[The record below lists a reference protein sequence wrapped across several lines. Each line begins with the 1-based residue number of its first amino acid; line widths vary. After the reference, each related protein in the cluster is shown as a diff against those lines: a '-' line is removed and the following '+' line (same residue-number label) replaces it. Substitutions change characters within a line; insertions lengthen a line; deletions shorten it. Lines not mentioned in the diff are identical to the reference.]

1 MNPKITSE
9 HLSHRAVVY
18 IRQSSMEQ
26 VRNNLE
32 SQRRQYALRDT
43 AYEMG
48 WREVEIIDED
58 LGRSGAS
65 SHNRTGFL
73 RLVAEVSMKEVGA
86 VFCLEASRLARN
98 NRDWAQLVD
107 ICSLVG
113 TLIIDHDGVYDPR
126 LLNDRLLLGL
136 KGTMSE
142 FELGLIRQRALE
154 ALKGMARRGE
164 LFTVVPAGYI
174 RTRDNRLEKDPDL
187 RVQQA
192 IKLVFTKFAEYG
204 SARQV
209 LLWFR
214 QEGISLPVV
223 QYGLEGPETQW
234 RLPVY
239 NTVLHILQNPIYAG
253 VYAYGRTK
261 TVVRTVE
268 GRAIKLRSYR
278 VPQEEWEVFIPDH
291 HEGYITLATY
301 ERNQK
306 QIQENASMKGT
317 CSRGPARK
325 GKSLL
330 AGLLRCRRC
339 GRKLHVAYSGRQG
352 NVPRYA
358 CRGAAINHGTA
369 KCLSFGGLALDRA
382 VEQEVL
388 KAIKPEALRATLA
401 RQERLYSS
409 ETEHRRARELAL
421 TQAEYE
427 AERAFRQ
434 YNATEPENR
443 LVAAELERRWNQALE
458 EVERLKTEL
467 KKAPQHCPDPG
478 EFAYL
483 LALAEDFP
491 RVWHD
496 PGTDKALKK
505 RIVRTLIEEILVDVD
520 EEQALIDVVIHWAG
534 GYHTTLKVKK
544 NRTGQHQH
552 STSREVVELV
562 RDLAHVASD
571 REIARILNRLKLKT
585 GKDNTW
591 TEGRVRTLR
600 NYQDIPAYSPQEQAR
615 TGWLNMAQAAEYL
628 GISPMSV
635 RRLLSA
641 GIIPGK
647 QIVPYAPWI
656 IRKEDLDTE
665 EVKSAVSAIK
675 AGRRSPLPED
685 PHQIKLDFPSM

>member
-1 MNPKITSE
+1 MNQKITFE
-9 HLSHRAVVY
+9 HLSRRAVVY

-43 AYEMG
+43 AYQMG
-48 WREVEIIDED
+48 WTEVEVIDED

-73 RLVAEVSMKEVGA
+73 RLVAEVSMREVGA

-113 TLIIDHDGVYDPR
+113 TLIIDQDGVYDPR

-154 ALKGMARRGE
+154 ALKAMARRGE
-164 LFTVVPAGYI
+164 LFTVVPAGYV
-174 RTRDNRLEKDPDL
+174 RTRDHRLEKDPDL

-192 IKLVFTKFAEYG
+192 IQLVFTKFAEYA
-204 SARQV
+204 SVRQV

-214 QEGISLPVV
+214 QERVCLPVV
-223 QYGLEGPETQW
+223 QYGPDGPTKQW

-239 NTVLHILQNPIYAG
+239 NTILKILQNPTYAG

-261 TVVRTVE
+261 TRVRAVE
-268 GRAIKLRSYR
+268 GRAVKSRGYR
-278 VPQEEWEVFIPDH
+278 IPREEWEVFIPNH
-291 HEGYITLATY
+291 HEGYITLAAY
-301 ERNQK
+301 ERNQA
-306 QIQENASMKGT
+306 QIRENAAMKGSF
-317 CSRGPARK
+317 SRGPARS

-339 GRKLHVAYSGRQG
+339 GRKLHVTYSGKRG
-352 NVPRYA
+352 SVVRYS

-388 KAIKPEALRATLA
+388 KAIKPEAIKATLA
-401 RQERLYSS
+401 RQEKLYFS
-409 ETEHRRARELAL
+409 ETEHRRAMELAL

-427 AERAFRQ
+427 AERIFRQ

-458 EVERLKTEL
+458 EVERLKAEL
-467 KKAPQHCPDPG
+467 KKAPKHYPDP
-478 EFAYL
+478 EQFTYL

-496 PGTDKALKK
+496 PGTDMAMKK
-505 RIVRTLIEEILVDVD
+505 RIVRTLIEEVLVDVD

-534 GYHTTLKVKK
+534 GCHTTLQVKK
-544 NRTGQHQH
+544 NRTGQHQY
-552 STSREVVELV
+552 STSRDVVELV

-571 REIARILNRLKLKT
+571 REIARILNRLHLRT

-591 TEGRVRTLR
+591 TEARVRSLR
-600 NYQDIPAYSPQEQAR
+600 NYQGIPAYSPAEQAR
-615 TGWLNMAQAAEYL
+615 AGWLNMAQAAEYL
-628 GISPMSV
+628 GVSPMSV
-635 RRLLSA
+635 RRLLCT
-641 GIIPGK
+641 GVIQGK
-647 QIVPYAPWI
+647 QIVAYAPWI
-656 IRKEDLDTE
+656 IRREDLETE
-665 EVKSAVSAIK
+665 QVKSAVSAIK
-675 AGRRSPLPED
+675 AGRRFPLPED
-685 PHQIKLDFPSM
+685 PRQAKLDFPSM

>member
-18 IRQSSMEQ
+18 VRQSSMDQ

-43 AYEMG
+43 AYQMG
-48 WREVEIIDED
+48 WTEVEVIDED

-73 RLVAEVSMKEVGA
+73 RLVAEVSMREVGA
-86 VFCLEASRLARN
+86 IFCIEASRLARN

-154 ALKGMARRGE
+154 ALKAMARRGE
-164 LFTVVPAGYI
+164 LFTVVPAGYV
-174 RTRDNRLEKDPDL
+174 RTRDHRLEKDPDL

-192 IKLVFTKFAEYG
+192 IQLVFTKFAEYG
-204 SARQV
+204 SVRQV

-214 QEGISLPVV
+214 QERISLPVV
-223 QYGLEGPETQW
+223 QYGPDGPTNQW

-239 NTVLHILQNPIYAG
+239 NTILHILQNPTYAG

-261 TVVRTVE
+261 TRVRTVE
-268 GRAIKLRSYR
+268 GQAIKSRGHR
-278 VPQEEWEVFIPDH
+278 VAREEWEAFIPNH

-301 ERNQK
+301 ERNLV
-306 QIQENASMKGT
+306 QIRENAAMKGAYN
-317 CSRGPARK
+317 RGPARS

-339 GRKLHVAYSGRQG
+339 GRKLHVTYSGSQG

-369 KCLSFGGLALDRA
+369 KCLSFGGLALDKA

-388 KAIKPEALRATLA
+388 KTIKPEAIRATLA
-401 RQERLYSS
+401 HQEKLYIS
-409 ETEHRRARELAL
+409 ETEHRRAMELAL

-443 LVAAELERRWNQALE
+443 LVAAELERRWNRALQ
-458 EVERLKTEL
+458 EVEHLKAEL
-467 KKAPQHCPDPG
+467 KKAPKHYPDPE

-496 PGTDKALKK
+496 PGTDMAMKK
-505 RIVRTLIEEILVDVD
+505 RIVRTLIEEVLVDVD
-520 EEQALIDVVIHWAG
+520 EEHAVIDVVIHWAG
-534 GYHTTLKVKK
+534 GCHTTLQVKK
-544 NRTGQHQH
+544 NRTGHH
-552 STSREVVELV
+552 HYSTSQDIVELV

-571 REIARILNRLKLKT
+571 REIARILNRLHLKT
-585 GKDNTW
+585 GRDNTW
-591 TEGRVRTLR
+591 TEGRVRALR
-600 NYQDIPAYSPQEQAR
+600 NYQSIPVYSPEEQAR
-615 TGWLNMAQAAEYL
+615 AEWLNMAQAAEYL
-628 GISPMSV
+628 GVSPMSV

-641 GIIPGK
+641 GVIRGK
-647 QIVPYAPWI
+647 QIVAYAPWI
-656 IRKEDLDTE
+656 IRREDLDTE
-665 EVKSAVSAIK
+665 QVKSAVSAIK

-685 PHQIKLDFPSM
+685 PQQVKLDLLGM

>member
-9 HLSHRAVVY
+9 HLSRRAVVY
-18 IRQSSMEQ
+18 VRQSSMDQ

-32 SQRRQYALRDT
+32 SQRRQYALRDI
-43 AYEMG
+43 AYQMG
-48 WREVEIIDED
+48 WTEVEVIDED

-65 SHNRTGFL
+65 THNRTGFL

-86 VFCLEASRLARN
+86 VFCVEASRLARN

-154 ALKGMARRGE
+154 ALKAMARRGE
-164 LFTVVPAGYI
+164 LFTVIPAGYVCS
-174 RTRDNRLEKDPDL
+174 RDHRLEKDPDL
-187 RVQQA
+187 RIQQA
-192 IKLVFTKFAEYG
+192 IQLVFTKFAEYG
-204 SARQV
+204 SVRQV

-214 QEGISLPVV
+214 QERISLPVV
-223 QYGLEGPETQW
+223 QYGPDGPKNQW

-239 NTVLHILQNPIYAG
+239 NTILHILQNPTYAG

-261 TVVRTVE
+261 TRVRAVE
-268 GRAIKLRSYR
+268 GQAIKSRGHR
-278 VPQEEWEVFIPDH
+278 VPREEWEAFIPNH

-301 ERNQK
+301 ERNQV
-306 QIQENASMKGT
+306 QIRENATMKGAY
-317 CSRGPARK
+317 SRGPVRS

-339 GRKLHVAYSGRQG
+339 GRKLHVTYSGSQG

-358 CRGAAINHGTA
+358 CRGGAINHGTA

-388 KAIKPEALRATLA
+388 KALKPEAIRATLA
-401 RQERLYSS
+401 HQEKLYLS
-409 ETEHRRARELAL
+409 ETEHRRAMELAL

-443 LVAAELERRWNQALE
+443 LVAAELERRWNQALQ
-458 EVERLKTEL
+458 EVERLKAEL
-467 KKAPQHCPDPG
+467 KKAPKHYPDPE
-478 EFAYL
+478 EFTYL
-483 LALAEDFP
+483 LTLAGDFP

-496 PGTDKALKK
+496 PGTDMALKK

-534 GYHTTLKVKK
+534 GCHTTLQVKK
-544 NRTGQHQH
+544 NRTGQHQY
-552 STSREVVELV
+552 STSRDVVELV

-571 REIARILNRLKLKT
+571 REIARILNRLHLKT
-585 GKDNTW
+585 GRDNTW
-591 TEGRVRTLR
+591 TEGRVRSLR
-600 NYQDIPAYSPQEQAR
+600 NYQGIPVYSPEEQAHAR
-615 TGWLNMAQAAEYL
+615 WLNMTQAAEYL
-628 GISPMSV
+628 GVSPMSV
-635 RRLLSA
+635 RRLLSS
-641 GIIPGK
+641 GVIQGK
-647 QIVPYAPWI
+647 QIVACAPWI

-675 AGRRSPLPED
+675 ASGRSPLPED
-685 PHQIKLDFPSM
+685 PHQIKLDLPSM